1 MLTKKVKNRIIF
13 LIFIIFIFIISIFF
27 VLKSLNDSI
36 LYFHTPTEIN
46 QNRELTNYKIQFDIL
61 NKKLNQV
68 ENVLSKTSILRGF
81 TPPFEKKEI

>member
-46 QNRELTNYKIQFDIL
+46 QKKIYLLI
-61 NKKLNQV
+61 K
-68 ENVLSKTSILRGF
+68 R
-81 TPPFEKKEI
+81 